1 MENDRNAPA
10 TKGDLETLRS
20 ELHDHMTELRSGL
33 TEQMRD
39 VQTELL
45 RAFYSYAQSADT
57 KLKEGEIADFTIR
70 QRVTTVE
77 SRLTEI
83 EKRLNL
89 PPAA

>member
-10 TKGDLETLRS
+10 TKGDLEELRA
-20 ELHDHMTELRSGL
+20 EIRNDMTELRAGL

-39 VQTELL
+39 MQTEML
-45 RAFYSYAQSADT
+45 RAFYSYAQRADA

-70 QRVTTVE
+70 QRVTVVE

>member
-57 KLKEGEIADFTIR
+57 
-70 QRVTTVE
+70 
-77 SRLTEI
+77 
-83 EKRLNL
+83 
-89 PPAA
+89 

>member
-1 MENDRNAPA
+1 
-10 TKGDLETLRS
+10 
-20 ELHDHMTELRSGL
+20 
-33 TEQMRD
+33 MRD